1 MNDAPSV
8 DVAIVGAG
16 PGGLHAAIAASQRG
30 VSVAVFDKKST
41 IGTPVKCGEY
51 FPNEQEMRCLLP
63 HATDFTDLFEIPRVA
78 ISNECDTLRIFSPF
92 GKSFEFPFHAHV
104 LDRTVL
110 EQTLARY
117 AERLGAFFRLNCSVR
132 LFIRDGE
139 VYVGSTQADSVHAGV
154 VISADGFP
162 SSVAALAGLADD
174 RYRLTKNV
182 AINYQY
188 VMNGLE
194 IESNVTEMFMG
205 GSVAPGGYAWII
217 PKARSVANVGIGFR
231 VGFAKSRRGK
241 DYLDY
246 FVGRHPIASQK
257 LRNGAIQTMIADIL
271 PVDGATSRTY
281 SESCLVAGDSAGMVM
296 ATNGGG
302 IPTAMVAGR
311 IAGEVAADHVLKHTP
326 LSDYEARW
334 KTVLGEEL
342 RASARMRRFADA
354 FMRHD
359 RALDLAMLLLG
370 TAGIKKVVT
379 CKIPGGLEILL
390 NLLGY

>member
-1 MNDAPSV
+1 
-8 DVAIVGAG
+8 
-16 PGGLHAAIAASQRG
+16 
-30 VSVAVFDKKST
+30 
-41 IGTPVKCGEY
+41 
-51 FPNEQEMRCLLP
+51 
-63 HATDFTDLFEIPRVA
+63 
-78 ISNECDTLRIFSPF
+78 
-92 GKSFEFPFHAHV
+92 
-104 LDRTVL
+104 
-110 EQTLARY
+110 
-117 AERLGAFFRLNCSVR
+117 
-132 LFIRDGE
+132 
-139 VYVGSTQADSVHAGV
+139 V

-162 SSVAALAGLADD
+162 STVAAVAGLADD

-188 VMNGLE
+188 VMNGLD

-217 PKARSVANVGIGFR
+217 PKARSAANVGIGFR
-231 VGFAKSRRGK
+231 PEFAKSRRGK

-257 LRNGAIQTMIADIL
+257 LRNGAIRAMIADIL

-281 SESCLVAGDSAGMVM
+281 SENCLVAGDSAGMVM

-302 IPTAMVAGR
+302 IPTAMVAGH

-334 KTVLGEEL
+334 KRALGEEL

-370 TAGIKKVVT
+370 TGGIKKVVT
-379 CKIPGGLEILL
+379 CKIPSGLDILM